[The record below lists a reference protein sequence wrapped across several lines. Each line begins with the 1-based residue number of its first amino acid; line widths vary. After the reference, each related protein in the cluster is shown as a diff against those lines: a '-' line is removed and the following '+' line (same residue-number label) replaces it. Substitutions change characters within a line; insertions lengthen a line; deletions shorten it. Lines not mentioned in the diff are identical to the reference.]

1 MLTESTI
8 RLLDPPS
15 SAGAPVRR
23 LSEEALRDLEI
34 ERIVEAIAISPQGR
48 RVVER
53 ALTHLP
59 LDPAVSRYRQE
70 TFRFLREHPAL
81 RRALREIIPRMRE
94 LTVFSHSHRSADS
107 PFLSAIWKIGE
118 LDLYVECLDALHDA
132 FTADPPDGAGPSDGA
147 AALSRL
153 RDVVAE
159 HRDSEA
165 VGALRRELPSLK
177 EGLRRRRSVT
187 IGVNLDDRLRPVEA
201 KLVGVHE
208 HPFTESGLLSGFFR
222 SLRNQDDRAVSAPLH
237 RTPTASG
244 SQMQYDTRLPLSP
257 LFQDLETVMRS
268 TSKKILGKIDRFLNV
283 KTRFLQE
290 LPDELEFFIGAA
302 DLADRLEAAALPVG
316 LPELTSVAERTL
328 SGAQVY
334 NLALALRRLAAE
346 GAEGAERNGIV
357 TNSIGINER
366 TIGAVITGPNRGG
379 KTTYIQAVG
388 QMQVLAQ
395 AGIFVPATEAQISP
409 VDYLATH
416 FPQREH
422 SATEL
427 GRFGEEIARLS
438 TMFDTLS
445 AESLVLLN
453 ESFASTNPTEAIAFG
468 REVLKALGEAG
479 TRVLVAT
486 HLLEMAHSAT
496 SLGPFVAMTAEVE
509 PTDEGARRTFR
520 IVPGLPG
527 DTSYAYDLVRRAG
540 MTYEQLSE
548 RLRRRGVVSTDSS
561 SPEENSEE

>member
-1 MLTESTI
+1 M
-8 RLLDPPS
+8 
-15 SAGAPVRR
+15 RR
-23 LSEEALRDLEI
+23 LSDEALRDLEI

-81 RRALREIIPRMRE
+81 RRVLREIMPRMRE

-118 LDLYVECLDALHDA
+118 LDLYVECLDTLHEA
-132 FTADPPDGAGPSDGA
+132 FTAHPPDGAGPSDGA
-147 AALSRL
+147 TALSKL

-159 HRDSEA
+159 RRDSEA
-165 VGALRRELPSLK
+165 VEALRRELPSLK

-208 HPFTESGLLSGFFR
+208 HPFKESGLLSGFFR

-237 RTPTASG
+237 RTPTASDG
-244 SQMQYDTRLPLSP
+244 RMQYDTRLPLSP
-257 LFQDLETVMRS
+257 LFQDLETIMRS

-283 KTRFLQE
+283 KTRVLQD

-302 DLADRLEAAALPVG
+302 DLADRLEEAELPVG

-328 SGAQVY
+328 SGAEVY
-334 NLALALRRLAAE
+334 NLALALRRLM
-346 GAEGAERNGIV
+346 AEGAERNGIV
-357 TNSIGINER
+357 TNNIGISNR

-379 KTTYIQAVG
+379 KTTYLQAVG

-395 AGIFVPATEAQISP
+395 AGLFVPATEARISP

-509 PTDEGARRTFR
+509 HTEEGAHRTFR

-548 RLRRRGVVSTDSS
+548 RLRRRGVVSNQDPRSS
-561 SPEENSEE
+561 ENPEE